1 MTLDPNRQRAVKPI
15 ARDRYS
21 VALLLVLTVQIVCL
35 LVTAHPTFCVLAIMC
50 AVIVT
55 LIEVVKMFK
64 VR

>member
-1 MTLDPNRQRAVKPI
+1 LL

-21 VALLLVLTVQIVCL
+21 AAILLVLTVLIVCWF
-35 LVTAHPTFCVLAIMC
+35 VTARPTFCVLAIMC

-55 LIEVVKMFK
+55 LIEVIKMYQ

>member
-1 MTLDPNRQRAVKPI
+1 MPERDRQPAVKTI

-21 VALLLVLTVQIVCL
+21 AAMLLVLTL
-35 LVTAHPTFCVLAIMC
+35 LILCWFVTAHPTFCVLAIVC

-55 LIEVVKMFK
+55 LVEVVKMYK